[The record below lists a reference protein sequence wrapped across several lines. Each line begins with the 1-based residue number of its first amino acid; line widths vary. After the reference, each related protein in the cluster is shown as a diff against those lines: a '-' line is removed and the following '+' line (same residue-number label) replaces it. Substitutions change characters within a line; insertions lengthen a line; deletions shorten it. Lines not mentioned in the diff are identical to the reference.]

1 MAARWEYF
9 VDVER
14 GLESFASEEL
24 TALGAACAPA
34 PGGLFVDPRG
44 AAKRLKSLRTVGAVY
59 RRLEFA
65 VPRPKALLGSG
76 HFRRLST
83 VVSEVARAGGPF
95 TALRIAAAGADSTVF
110 RRLAEALSESV
121 GLPVDQTGGDL
132 LLRVTPTR
140 SADAGGW
147 EVLVR
152 STPRPTST
160 RPWRVCNLPGG
171 VNATVAVVMN
181 RLVGEADGDDYLN
194 LMCGSGTLVIE
205 RALSTPRAARL
216 TGVDISPK
224 ALACARANA
233 SAALAGSS
241 ARVSTIEWLEA
252 DVSELDLGGSYSAIT
267 ADAPWGDAV
276 GVHADSRRLHRDL
289 LDCAARA
296 ASENAAFAL
305 LTHEVKIANDAI
317 AASRD
322 WRVERSLRVSHGGHN
337 PLLAVLRRV

>member
-14 GLESFASEEL
+14 GLEQFAGDEL
-24 TALGAACAPA
+24 AAIGAACAPA
-34 PGGLFVDPRG
+34 PGGLLVDPRG
-44 AAKRLKSLRTVGAVY
+44 AVKRLRSLRTVGAVY

-65 VPRPKALLGSG
+65 VPRPKALLGSE
-76 HFRRLST
+76 HFRRLAA
-83 VVSEVARAGGPF
+83 VVGEVARVGGPF
-95 TALRIAAAGADSTVF
+95 SGLRIAAAGADSTVF

-121 GLPVDQTGGDL
+121 GLPVDQAGGDL

-140 SADAGGW
+140 ATGVSGW

-152 STPRPTST
+152 TTPRPSST

-181 RLVGEADGDDYLN
+181 KLVGEADGDSYLN

-205 RALSTPRAARL
+205 RALSAPRALRL
-216 TGVDISPK
+216 TGVDVAPK
-224 ALACARANA
+224 ALACARENEVAVTTGPHDRQA
-233 SAALAGSS
+233 
-241 ARVSTIEWLEA
+241 TIEWLES
-252 DVSELDLGGSYSAIT
+252 DVSELDLGGTYSAIT

-276 GVHADSRRLHRDL
+276 GAHGDNRRLHRDL
-289 LDCAARA
+289 LECAARA
-296 ASENAAFAL
+296 ARPDATFAL
-305 LTHEVKIANDAI
+305 LTHEVKIAESVI

-322 WRVERSLRVSHGGHN
+322 WRVERTLRVSHGGHN
-337 PLLAVLRRV
+337 PMLALLRRA